1 MLWEHILERKKVS
14 ILIDKDP
21 FRLVL
26 RILKVFK
33 LIQKYVA
40 KLEKICHGLLNL
52 RNTRRLFM

>member
-1 MLWEHILERKKVS
+1 MLWEHILKNKNNL

-33 LIQKYVA
+33 LIQKYVT
-40 KLEKICHGLLNL
+40 KLEKMCLGILKYRCL
-52 RNTRRLFM
+52 TFEI

>member
-1 MLWEHILERKKVS
+1 MLWEHIFERKNVS

-40 KLEKICHGLLNL
+40 KLEKICLGLLNL

>member
-1 MLWEHILERKKVS
+1 MLWEHILERKNVS
-14 ILIDKDP
+14 ILIDKDL

-40 KLEKICHGLLNL
+40 KLEKLCLGLLNL

>member
-1 MLWEHILERKKVS
+1 MLWGHILERKKVS

-40 KLEKICHGLLNL
+40 KLEKICLGLLNL

>member
-1 MLWEHILERKKVS
+1 MS

-33 LIQKYVA
+33 LIQKYVT
-40 KLEKICHGLLNL
+40 KLEKMCLGILKYRCL
-52 RNTRRLFM
+52 

>member
-1 MLWEHILERKKVS
+1 MLINKY
-14 ILIDKDP
+14 P

-40 KLEKICHGLLNL
+40 KLKKCASE
-52 RNTRRLFM
+52 F